1 MIDNAGNI
9 SFFKSIT
16 CSSDQT
22 WLKYDEKNKVNAKEL
37 TISELVTDVVSK
49 MHINGIFFS
58 KLFWWS
64 VRKICSSDRVKFLKF
79 KVEGQEF
86 ANILR
91 SLEQFIQTVKG

>member
-49 MHINGIFFS
+49 MHINGIFFQN
-58 KLFWWS
+58 
-64 VRKICSSDRVKFLKF
+64 CSDGLWEKFVL
-79 KVEGQEF
+79 VI
-86 ANILR
+86 A
-91 SLEQFIQTVKG
+91 